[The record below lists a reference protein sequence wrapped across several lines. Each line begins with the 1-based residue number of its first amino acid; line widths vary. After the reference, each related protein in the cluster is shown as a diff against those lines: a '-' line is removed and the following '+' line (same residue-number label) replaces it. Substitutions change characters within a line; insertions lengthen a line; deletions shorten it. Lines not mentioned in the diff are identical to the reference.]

1 MFSDAAYAYAALYKD
16 NPELEY
22 ELQSADVH
30 QKVTMQLNV
39 RFIAYGAFIAL
50 VYMTIVSSL
59 DDISRLIIVGALVAL
74 FVIIEKRA
82 PKS

>member
-1 MFSDAAYAYAALYKD
+1 MS
-16 NPELEY
+16 
-22 ELQSADVH
+22 SWSIDVH
-30 QKVTMQLNV
+30 QKIAMQLKPH
-39 RFIAYGAFIAL
+39 FIAYGVLITL

-59 DDISRLIIVGALVAL
+59 DDISRLIIVCALVAL